1 MYFIITR
8 ALEMHVNRFLSNI
21 CLYLGWSLG
30 EHQEFSKYSNFEVS
44 VRVPLIVY
52 IPDVMEK
59 KTRTPFRY
67 EPVLQYTSKPN
78 NSTSKTVRKTYVPYT
93 PRYETEE
100 LVELVDL
107 FPTLAETVNIAV
119 PPLCKIYPSTFCSE
133 GISFYPII
141 DHLVTDPWIGFS
153 WKTAVFSQYPRPS
166 LRPQINSDQP
176 ALKDIKYMGYS
187 IRTARFRYTEWI
199 KFDNRHFKPDWAVI
213 ISRELYDH
221 ANDPLEV
228 NNVSDEEEYS
238 NLVIELSKRNKRG
251 WRHEMPPGLFDSP
264 PRYGMY

>member
-1 MYFIITR
+1 MPTVFFYLTC
-8 ALEMHVNRFLSNI
+8 V
-21 CLYLGWSLG
+21 LYLGWSLG

-67 EPVLQYTSKPN
+67 ESVLQYTSKPN
-78 NSTSKTVRKTYVPYT
+78 NSTSATVRKTYVPHT
-93 PRYETEE
+93 PKYETEE

-221 ANDPLEV
+221 AHDPLEV

-251 WRHEMPPGLFDSP
+251 WRHEMPPGIFDSP
-264 PRYGMY
+264 PRYGVY